1 MGTKRSGGS
10 AGGGGGGSIGSSQQG
25 DSAQTTFGSDT
36 DEEPDAVEEY
46 CEEKAEETS
55 VPEDQ
60 GKEVAERR
68 DRIREALEE
77 RFEITDEHIIG
88 SFTRDTLVGPLG
100 PDSDT
105 DVMFVLDE
113 EKHGHWIDSENGEKN
128 CLQQIKRAIEDDP
141 KYRNTEVSI
150 DRNVVA
156 VQFNDFTVE
165 VVPAFEQS
173 EGYVIPDTY
182 QEGNAWNRTNPRR
195 YKQMFEATNDARD
208 GKLSKL
214 TRLTKQYNK
223 RQGETVSPYHMEL
236 MTYEY
241 MSEQGGS
248 QSLDEHLGDFFQ
260 QLPSRLSSGTYN
272 PSTEQ
277 RIDHGMSNENR
288 QEAIE
293 NAKKARKKARRAKR
307 LKQSGNEEKAQELYE
322 ELLNGEIE
330 G

>member
-10 AGGGGGGSIGSSQQG
+10 GGGGGGGSIGSSGQR
-25 DSAQTTFGSDT
+25 DSTQTTLNPDT
-36 DEEPDAVEEY
+36 DEEPDPAEEY
-46 CEEKAEETS
+46 CEDKAEETS
-55 VPEDQ
+55 VPENR

-77 RFEITDEHIIG
+77 RFDITDEHIIG

-113 EKHGHWIDSENGEKN
+113 EQHGHWVNSENGGKN

-165 VVPAFEQS
+165 IVPAFEQ
-173 EGYVIPDTY
+173 GGDYVIPDTY
-182 QEGNAWNRTNPRR
+182 QEGSSWNRTNPRR
-195 YKQMFEATNDARD
+195 YKQMFEATNDAKG

-214 TRLTKQYNK
+214 ARLAKQYNES
-223 RQGETVSPYHMEL
+223 QGETVSSYHMEL

-241 MSEQGGS
+241 MSEQGRS
-248 QSLDEHLGDFFQ
+248 KSLDEHVAGFFE
-260 QLPSRLSSGTYN
+260 QLPSRLSGGTYN

-277 RIDHGMSNENR
+277 RIDRGMSDENR
-288 QEAIE
+288 QKAIA
-293 NAKKARKKARRAKR
+293 NAKRAREKARRAKR
-307 LKQSGNEEKAQELYE
+307 LKQSGNEEKARELYE
-322 ELLNGEIE
+322 ELLSGEIE